1 MFRLISED
9 EFKRTFYEME
19 QVNERLMDEWLQDPN
34 KKLYL
39 AVIDRVYQGGEIC
52 KADRHQ
58 S

>member
-1 MFRLISED
+1 MFRLLSED

-19 QVNERLMDEWLQDPN
+19 QVNERLMDEWLQDPT

-52 KADRHQ
+52 RADRLQ